1 MRFRARLKYRAELT
15 LFERMAKLEAQECVC
30 RIPRHRLVVALLYVG
45 DHREISIADRLIEL
59 ESIVVGNCRHS
70 STDAATARFDL
81 GPHLFNVGQCLKMK
95 ALVIEE
101 ENISRLIVCNSLRDA
116 EARHH
121 AL

>member
-1 MRFRARLKYRAELT
+1 MVVLVTVDVVEGKPGCLVGTEL
-15 LFERMAKLEAQECVC
+15 
-30 RIPRHRLVVALLYVG
+30 
-45 DHREISIADRLIEL
+45 
-59 ESIVVGNCRHS
+59 
-70 STDAATARFDL
+70 RFDL

-116 EARHH
+116 EARDH